1 MGGAMKTIFSRGGFT
16 LVEILL
22 ALTIFAIAMTTLFTA
37 FNTVISGVEPLKS
50 GMNDFKSARIA
61 MDRIKTD
68 LMSLCLTLDPAYLLP
83 PEADPDAPPDQFRFV
98 SETGFLNGSQ
108 FSQLR
113 FAAFEHL
120 AFSPRDVNRIGIIRY
135 YVDVRDDS
143 AFVLKR
149 HDIGAAYAD
158 DDKTGIR
165 STDPVLCD
173 RILAFD
179 VTFTDQ
185 NGDPKDTWNSD
196 GSDFGY
202 GTPLAA
208 TIQLEVG
215 DEQKSARFETS
226 IFLPV
231 FREISDD

>member
-1 MGGAMKTIFSRGGFT
+1 MKPLLSREGFT
-16 LVEILL
+16 LVEILM

-37 FNTVISGVEPLKS
+37 FNTVISGVDPLKS
-50 GMNDFKSARIA
+50 GMEDFKSARIA

-68 LMSLCLTLDPAYLLP
+68 LMSVCLTLDPAYLP
-83 PEADPDAPPDQFRFV
+83 PEADPEAPPDPFRFV
-98 SETGFLNGSQ
+98 SETGFLNGSR

-113 FAAFEHL
+113 FASFEHL

-135 YVDVRDDS
+135 YVDVRNDG

-149 HDIGAAYAD
+149 HDIGAVYAD
-158 DDKTGIR
+158 DDKTGTR
-165 STDPVLCD
+165 SADPVLCD

-179 VTFTDQ
+179 VTFIDQ

-196 GSDFGY
+196 GSDFGF

-208 TIQLEVG
+208 AIRLEVG
-215 DEQKSARFETS
+215 DDQKSARFETAVL
-226 IFLPV
+226 LPV
-231 FREISDD
+231 FRKINDE